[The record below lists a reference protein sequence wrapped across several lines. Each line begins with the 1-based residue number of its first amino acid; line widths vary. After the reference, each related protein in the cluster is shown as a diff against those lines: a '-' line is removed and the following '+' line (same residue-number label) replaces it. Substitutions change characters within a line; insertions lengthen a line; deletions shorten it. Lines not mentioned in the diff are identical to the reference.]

1 MISGDAAEQVVKI
14 ALDGTEV
21 ALRITG
27 SLAKNAIVA
36 LYALLNSQE
45 KTAGATRMTS
55 LLKSDKELKLYTIKA
70 SELKKFKEVAKQYGV
85 LYTVMQDK
93 DNTSPN
99 AEVDIWAR
107 MEDAPKINRIT
118 EKYGFGTVEIA
129 SVGLDAKPERQAVP
143 ERAPEHT
150 DSTETLLDE
159 LLGEE
164 EQPAP
169 LADGSADNGNRSA
182 TFSGRSS
189 SERPSVRQELT
200 DIRQEMDSKRESAA
214 EKALAAIEKMS
225 KVAEEVTK

>member
-1 MISGDAAEQVVKI
+1 MTSGDAAEQVVRI

-45 KTAGATRMTS
+45 KTAGATRITS
-55 LLKSDKELKLYTIKA
+55 LLKSGKELKLYTIKA
-70 SELKKFKEVAKQYGV
+70 SDLKKFKEVAKQYGV

-129 SVGLDAKPERQAVP
+129 SVGLEAEPERQA
-143 ERAPEHT
+143 APEHT
-150 DSTETLLDE
+150 DSTEALLDE

-169 LADGSADNGNRSA
+169 LADGRADNGNRSE
-182 TFSGRSS
+182 TSSGRSS

-200 DIRQEMDSKRESAA
+200 DIRQEMDSNRESAA